1 MTLGSQ
7 TPRITRTEFESQRAP
22 SPDAVRC
29 LRLMATLSYVLSV
42 VSLVLG
48 VLLVLLTLALREGGV
63 GATGLL
69 IGGVLFLNGA
79 IRLWARRQ

>member
-1 MTLGSQ
+1 
-7 TPRITRTEFESQRAP
+7 
-22 SPDAVRC
+22 
-29 LRLMATLSYVLSV
+29 MATLSYVLSV